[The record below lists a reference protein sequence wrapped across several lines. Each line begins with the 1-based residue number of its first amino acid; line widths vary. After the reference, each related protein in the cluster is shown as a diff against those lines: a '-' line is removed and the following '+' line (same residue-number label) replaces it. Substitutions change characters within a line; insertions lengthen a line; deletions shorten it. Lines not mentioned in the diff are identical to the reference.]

1 MKSSLKNMVV
11 VLFSITLIA
20 SLCVGLVNKITFEP
34 IEKAKA
40 ENIQKALKNVL
51 PEFDASEEEAMTV
64 DELPVIVHT
73 AKQGEQVVGYAV
85 ETMTTKG
92 FSGVFRLMVG
102 FRASG
107 EVYNINVLE
116 HSETPGLG
124 SKMGDESNSLLVSFK
139 DKNPANMKQP
149 LAVVKDG
156 GDVQALTAATIS
168 SRAYVDAVVRAY
180 NAVQQI
186 KGGANVATG
195 ATSNST
201 EWSEGEP
208 AAEQATAE
216 EAAETVNEET
226 QKGEDN
232 E

>member
-34 IEKAKA
+34 IEKAKQ
-40 ENIQKALKNVL
+40 ENIQAALKNVL
-51 PEFDASEEEAMTV
+51 PEFDASESQAMTV

-73 AKQGEQVVGYAV
+73 AKLGEQVVGYAV

-124 SKMGDESNSLLVSFK
+124 SKMGDEGNSLITSFK

-149 LAVVKDG
+149 LAVTKDG

-195 ATSNST
+195 ATST
-201 EWSEGEP
+201 EWTEGEQP
-208 AAEQATAE
+208 AAEAT
-216 EAAETVNEET
+216 ETANEET

>member
-64 DELPVIVHT
+64 DELPVKVHT

-92 FSGVFRLMVG
+92 FSGEFRLMVG

-124 SKMGDESNSLLVSFK
+124 SKMGDEDNSLLVSFK

-186 KGGANVATG
+186 KGGANVAMG

>member
-34 IEKAKA
+34 IEKAKQ
-40 ENIQKALKNVL
+40 ENIQAALKNVL
-51 PEFDASEEEAMTV
+51 PEFDASESQAMTV

-73 AKQGEQVVGYAV
+73 AKLGEQVVGYAV
-85 ETMTTKG
+85 ESMTTKG

-124 SKMGDESNSLLVSFK
+124 SKMGDEGNSLITSFK

-149 LAVVKDG
+149 LAVTKDG

-180 NAVQQI
+180 NAVQQV

-195 ATSNST
+195 ATST
-201 EWSEGEP
+201 EWTEGEQP
-208 AAEQATAE
+208 AAEAT
-216 EAAETVNEET
+216 ETVKEET

>member
-64 DELPVIVHT
+64 DELPEKVHT

-124 SKMGDESNSLLVSFK
+124 SKMGDEDNSLLVSFK

>member
-40 ENIQKALKNVL
+40 ENIQTALKNVL
-51 PEFDASEEEAMTV
+51 PEFEASESEAMTV

-73 AKQGEQVVGYAV
+73 AKFGEQVVGYAV

-124 SKMGDESNSLLVSFK
+124 SKMGDEGNSLLTSFK

-149 LAVVKDG
+149 LAVTKDG

-201 EWSEGEP
+201 EWTEGEQP
-208 AAEQATAE
+208 AAEAT
-216 EAAETVNEET
+216 ETVNEET

>member
-11 VLFSITLIA
+11 VLGSITLIA
-20 SLCVGLVNKITFEP
+20 SLCVGMVNKITLDP
-34 IEKAKA
+34 IEQAKL
-40 ENIQKALKNVL
+40 ENIKSALKNVL
-51 PEFDASEEEAMTV
+51 PEFEESTSEALTI

-85 ETMTTKG
+85 ETMTAKG

-107 EVYNINVLE
+107 EVYNVNVLE

-124 SKMGDESNSLLVSFK
+124 SKMGDEGNVLLASFK
-139 DKNPANMKQP
+139 DKDITSMKQP
-149 LAVVKDG
+149 VAVTKDG
-156 GDVQALTAATIS
+156 GDVQALTAATIT

-180 NAVQQI
+180 NAVQQV
-186 KGGANVATG
+186 KGGANVAKG
-195 ATSNST
+195 ATST
-201 EWSEGEP
+201 EAVEGEQP
-208 AAEQATAE
+208 EATAE
-216 EAAETVNEET
+216 AAAETVNEET

>member
-11 VLFSITLIA
+11 VLGCITLIA

-40 ENIQKALKNVL
+40 ENIQAALKNVL
-51 PEFDASEEEAMTV
+51 PEFDASESQAMTV

-124 SKMGDESNSLLVSFK
+124 SKMGDEGNVLLASFK

-180 NAVQQI
+180 NAVQQV

-201 EWSEGEP
+201 EWTEDEP
-208 AAEQATAE
+208 AAEQTTAE

>member
-1 MKSSLKNMVV
+1 MFLSDFVFISDR
-11 VLFSITLIA
+11 SR
-20 SLCVGLVNKITFEP
+20 
-34 IEKAKA
+34 
-40 ENIQKALKNVL
+40 
-51 PEFDASEEEAMTV
+51 
-64 DELPVIVHT
+64 
-73 AKQGEQVVGYAV
+73 QGIY
-85 ETMTTKG
+85 
-92 FSGVFRLMVG
+92 
-102 FRASG
+102 
-107 EVYNINVLE
+107 
-116 HSETPGLG
+116 
-124 SKMGDESNSLLVSFK
+124 
-139 DKNPANMKQP
+139 
-149 LAVVKDG
+149 G
-156 GDVQALTAATIS
+156 GCWRIAATIS

-180 NAVQQI
+180 NAVQQV

>member
-124 SKMGDESNSLLVSFK
+124 SKMGDEDNSLLVSFK

-186 KGGANVATG
+186 KGGANVVTG

>member
-124 SKMGDESNSLLVSFK
+124 SKMGDEDNSLLVSFK

-208 AAEQATAE
+208 AAEQATAG

>member
-124 SKMGDESNSLLVSFK
+124 SKMSDEGNSLLVSFK

>member
-11 VLFSITLIA
+11 VLFSITMIA

-40 ENIQKALKNVL
+40 ENIQTALKNVL
-51 PEFDASEEEAMTV
+51 PEFEASEEEAMTV

-73 AKQGEQVVGYAV
+73 AKAGDQVVGYAV

-124 SKMGDESNSLLVSFK
+124 SKMGDEGNSLLASFK

-168 SRAYVDAVVRAY
+168 SRAYVDAVVRAF

-195 ATSNST
+195 ATSNSA
-201 EWSEGEP
+201 EWTEGEQP
-208 AAEQATAE
+208 AAEAT
-216 EAAETVNEET
+216 ETVNEET

>member
-51 PEFDASEEEAMTV
+51 PEFDASEEKAMTV
-64 DELPVIVHT
+64 DELPVKVHT

-92 FSGVFRLMVG
+92 FSGEFRLMVG

-124 SKMGDESNSLLVSFK
+124 SKMGDEDNSLLVSFK

-186 KGGANVATG
+186 KGGANVATD

>member
-51 PEFDASEEEAMTV
+51 PEFDASEEKAMTV

>member
-34 IEKAKA
+34 IEKAKQ
-40 ENIQKALKNVL
+40 ENIQAALKNVL
-51 PEFDASEEEAMTV
+51 PEFDASESQAMTV

-73 AKQGEQVVGYAV
+73 AKLGEQVVGYAV

-124 SKMGDESNSLLVSFK
+124 SKMGDEGNSLITSFK

-149 LAVVKDG
+149 LAVTKDG

-195 ATSNST
+195 ATST
-201 EWSEGEP
+201 EWTEGEQ
-208 AAEQATAE
+208 AAA
-216 EAAETVNEET
+216 EAAEPVNEET

>member
-51 PEFDASEEEAMTV
+51 PEFDASEEKEMTV

-124 SKMGDESNSLLVSFK
+124 SKMGDEDNSLLVSFK

-186 KGGANVATG
+186 KGGANVAMG

>member
-20 SLCVGLVNKITFEP
+20 SFCVGLVNKITFEP

-40 ENIQKALKNVL
+40 ENIQTALKNVL
-51 PEFDASEEEAMTV
+51 PEFEVSESEAMTV

-73 AKQGEQVVGYAV
+73 AKVGEQVVGYAV

-92 FSGVFRLMVG
+92 FSGVFCLMVG

-124 SKMGDESNSLLVSFK
+124 SKMGDEGNSLLTSFK

-201 EWSEGEP
+201 EWTEGEQP
-208 AAEQATAE
+208 AAEAT
-216 EAAETVNEET
+216 ETVNEET

>member
-40 ENIQKALKNVL
+40 ENIQTALKNVL
-51 PEFDASEEEAMTV
+51 PEFEASESEAMTV

-124 SKMGDESNSLLVSFK
+124 SKMGDEGNSLLTSFK

-149 LAVVKDG
+149 LAVTKDG

-201 EWSEGEP
+201 EWTEGEQP
-208 AAEQATAE
+208 AAEAT
-216 EAAETVNEET
+216 ETVNEET

>member
-11 VLFSITLIA
+11 VLFSITMIA

-40 ENIQKALKNVL
+40 ENIQTALKNVL
-51 PEFDASEEEAMTV
+51 PEFEASESEAMTV

-73 AKQGEQVVGYAV
+73 AKVGDQVVGYAV

-124 SKMGDESNSLLVSFK
+124 SKMGDEGNSLLASFK

-168 SRAYVDAVVRAY
+168 SRAYVDAVVRAF

-195 ATSNST
+195 ATSNSA
-201 EWSEGEP
+201 EWTEGEQP
-208 AAEQATAE
+208 AAEAT
-216 EAAETVNEET
+216 ETVNEET

>member
-51 PEFDASEEEAMTV
+51 PEFDASEEKAMTV
-64 DELPVIVHT
+64 DELPVKVHT

-92 FSGVFRLMVG
+92 FSGEFRLMVG

-124 SKMGDESNSLLVSFK
+124 SKMGDEGNSLLASFK

-186 KGGANVATG
+186 KGGANVAMG

>member
-40 ENIQKALKNVL
+40 ENIQTALKNVL
-51 PEFDASEEEAMTV
+51 PEFDASESEAMTV

-124 SKMGDESNSLLVSFK
+124 SKMGDEGNSLLTSFK

-149 LAVVKDG
+149 LAVTKDG

-201 EWSEGEP
+201 EWTEDEQP
-208 AAEQATAE
+208 AAEAT
-216 EAAETVNEET
+216 ETVNEET

>member
-51 PEFDASEEEAMTV
+51 PEFDASEEKEMTV

-92 FSGVFRLMVG
+92 FSGEFRLMVG

-124 SKMGDESNSLLVSFK
+124 SKMGDEDNSLLVSFK

-186 KGGANVATG
+186 KGGANVAMG

>member
-40 ENIQKALKNVL
+40 ENIQTALKNVL
-51 PEFDASEEEAMTV
+51 PEFDASESNSMTV
-64 DELPVIVHT
+64 DELPVTVHT
-73 AKQGEQVVGYAV
+73 AKAGDQVVGYAV

-124 SKMGDESNSLLVSFK
+124 SKMGDEGNSLLTSFK

-149 LAVVKDG
+149 LAVTKDG

-201 EWSEGEP
+201 EWTEGEQP
-208 AAEQATAE
+208 AA

>member
-1 MKSSLKNMVV
+1 
-11 VLFSITLIA
+11 
-20 SLCVGLVNKITFEP
+20 
-34 IEKAKA
+34 
-40 ENIQKALKNVL
+40 
-51 PEFDASEEEAMTV
+51 MTV

-124 SKMGDESNSLLVSFK
+124 SKMGDEDNSLLVSFK

-149 LAVVKDG
+149 LAVTKDG

>member
-40 ENIQKALKNVL
+40 ENIQTALKNVL
-51 PEFDASEEEAMTV
+51 PEFDASESEAMTV

-73 AKQGEQVVGYAV
+73 AKAGDQVVGYAV

-124 SKMGDESNSLLVSFK
+124 SKMGDEGNSLLTSFK

-149 LAVVKDG
+149 LAVTKDG

-195 ATSNST
+195 ATSNSA
-201 EWSEGEP
+201 EWTEGEQP
-208 AAEQATAE
+208 AA

>member
-124 SKMGDESNSLLVSFK
+124 SKMSDEGNSLLVSFK

-201 EWSEGEP
+201 EWTEDEP
-208 AAEQATAE
+208 ATEQATAE

>member
-40 ENIQKALKNVL
+40 ENIQTALKNVL
-51 PEFDASEEEAMTV
+51 PEFDASEEKAMTV

-92 FSGVFRLMVG
+92 FSGEFRLMVG

-124 SKMGDESNSLLVSFK
+124 SKMGDEGNSLLASFK

>member
-51 PEFDASEEEAMTV
+51 PEFDASEEKAMTV
-64 DELPVIVHT
+64 DELPVKVHT

-92 FSGVFRLMVG
+92 FSGEFRLMVG

-124 SKMGDESNSLLVSFK
+124 SKMGDEDNSLLVSFK

>member
-51 PEFDASEEEAMTV
+51 PEFDASEEKAMTV

-124 SKMGDESNSLLVSFK
+124 SKMGDEGNSLLASFK

-195 ATSNST
+195 ATSNLT

>member
-11 VLFSITLIA
+11 VLASITLVA

-34 IEKAKA
+34 IEKAKQ
-40 ENIQKALKNVL
+40 ENIKMALKNVL
-51 PEFDASEEEAMTV
+51 PEFDSSQEEALTV
-64 DELPVIVHT
+64 DELPVTVHT
-73 AKQGEQVVGYAV
+73 AKLGGQVVGYAV

-102 FRASG
+102 FRSSG
-107 EVYNINVLE
+107 EIYNINVLE

-124 SKMGDESNSLLVSFK
+124 SKMGDEGNPLLVSFK
-139 DKNPANMKQP
+139 DKNPANMNQP

-156 GDVQALTAATIS
+156 GEIQALTAATIS
-168 SRAYVDAVVRAY
+168 SRGYVDAVVRAF
-180 NAVQQI
+180 NAVQEV
-186 KGGANVATG
+186 KGHANVITG
-195 ATSNST
+195 ATSA
-201 EWSEGEP
+201 EWEEGEQE
-208 AAEQATAE
+208 AAEQE
-216 EAAETVNEET
+216 AETVNEET

>member
-40 ENIQKALKNVL
+40 ENIQTALKNVL
-51 PEFDASEEEAMTV
+51 PEFEASESEAMTV
-64 DELPVIVHT
+64 DELPVIVHA
-73 AKQGEQVVGYAV
+73 AKAGDQVVGYAV

-124 SKMGDESNSLLVSFK
+124 SKMGDEGNSLLTSFK

-149 LAVVKDG
+149 LAVTKDG

-201 EWSEGEP
+201 EWTESEQP
-208 AAEQATAE
+208 AAEAT
-216 EAAETVNEET
+216 ETVNEET

>member
-11 VLFSITLIA
+11 VLGSITLIA

-40 ENIQKALKNVL
+40 ENIQAALKNVL
-51 PEFDASEEEAMTV
+51 PEFDASESQAMTV

-116 HSETPGLG
+116 HNETPGLG
-124 SKMGDESNSLLVSFK
+124 SKMGDEGNVLLASFK

-180 NAVQQI
+180 NAVQQV

-195 ATSNST
+195 ATSA
-201 EWSEGEP
+201 EAVEASEEC
-208 AAEQATAE
+208 AE
-216 EAAETVNEET
+216 EATEVAETVNEET

>member
-40 ENIQKALKNVL
+40 ENIQTALKNVL
-51 PEFDASEEEAMTV
+51 PEFDASESKSMTV
-64 DELPVIVHT
+64 DELPVTVHT
-73 AKQGEQVVGYAV
+73 AKAGDQVVGYAV

-124 SKMGDESNSLLVSFK
+124 SKMGDEGNSLLISFK

-149 LAVVKDG
+149 LAVTKDG

-201 EWSEGEP
+201 EWTEGEQP
-208 AAEQATAE
+208 AAEAT
-216 EAAETVNEET
+216 ETVNEET

>member
-64 DELPVIVHT
+64 DELPVTVHT

-124 SKMGDESNSLLVSFK
+124 SKMGDEDNSLLVSFK

-186 KGGANVATG
+186 KGGANVVTG

>member
-51 PEFDASEEEAMTV
+51 PEFDASEEKAMTV

-116 HSETPGLG
+116 HSEIPGLG
-124 SKMGDESNSLLVSFK
+124 SKMGDEGNSLLVSFK

-216 EAAETVNEET
+216 EAETVNEET

>member
-51 PEFDASEEEAMTV
+51 PEFDASEEKEMTV

-201 EWSEGEP
+201 KWSEGEP